1 MVYGLG
7 LIVKSKLLGF
17 DEIEMVDRIETSLHV
32 KYRFRGYT
40 TWHLIEGIAVNIEL

>member
-7 LIVKSKLLGF
+7 LIGKSKLLGF
-17 DEIEMVDRIETSLHV
+17 DEIETVDRIEMSLHV

-40 TWHLIEGIAVNIEL
+40 TWHLNKGIAVNIEL